1 MNMTTNVNAKEISE
15 NIVAR
20 LLKNCCRD
28 DIPGQLDRQ
37 TVIGFSAYML
47 RLGIEAGQQY
57 QQEQNRIHQ
66 RSGAWNR
73 SDDMQNDYYIAPLA
87 DR

>member
-1 MNMTTNVNAKEISE
+1 MITNVNAKEISE
-15 NIVAR
+15 NVVAR
-20 LLKNCCRD
+20 LLKKCCCD
-28 DIPGQLDRQ
+28 DIPDQLDRQ
-37 TVIGFSAYML
+37 TVIGFGAYML

-66 RSGAWNR
+66 RGGAWNG
-73 SDDMQNDYYIAPLA
+73 SDDMQNDFYIAPLA